1 MCTFILSRDLE
12 SQSDLILRS
21 KPGGP
26 DLTTKTTYKD
36 FTILHNLLWIT
47 GDFTQQPY
55 STDTYDFFLLG
66 EVYNYVGK
74 SELEFIYDLYIS
86 YRDKFIDH
94 IDGEF
99 LIIIVDKSSNLVH
112 FYTDPWSTRQLWAS
126 ENTFS
131 TLQHAGSQRL
141 KENSHYVWDGNNLNL
156 MNNCLVTWDLSQH
169 KDSLTDIHKALEEA
183 VVKRWHEDSVLL
195 LSGGTDSST
204 IAVILQK
211 YELPTTCVS
220 FDFTANRDESDNIRK
235 IKQHASIHN
244 YIFLDD
250 LSSQSLTND
259 LASRIRDLGKRVCL
273 TGNDYDGV
281 YENYIHKPKVQTPNM
296 FDSFPEDLST
306 IFPWYHFGNGIVRK
320 ICDVWETAYL
330 EKSIELRNCYLDKI
344 LVQEFL
350 WLSNSLKNIRPKHFL
365 RSYLEQH
372 NVDLEFK
379 NIGYKGHIAA
389 GSIKNDNMA
398 F

>member
-12 SQSDLILRS
+12 SQSDLILQS

-55 STDTYDFFLLG
+55 STDTYDFYLLG

-86 YRDKFIDH
+86 YGDEFIDH

-131 TLQHAGSQRL
+131 TLENAGSQRL

-156 MNNCLVTWDLSQH
+156 INDCIVSWELSQY
-169 KDSLTDIHKALEEA
+169 KESLTDIHKALENA
-183 VVKRWHEDSVLL
+183 IVKRWHKDSVLL

-211 YELPTTCVS
+211 YELPTTCIS
-220 FDFTANRDESDNIRK
+220 FDFT
-235 IKQHASIHN
+235 
-244 YIFLDD
+244 
-250 LSSQSLTND
+250 
-259 LASRIRDLGKRVCL
+259 V
-273 TGNDYDGV
+273 
-281 YENYIHKPKVQTPNM
+281 
-296 FDSFPEDLST
+296 
-306 IFPWYHFGNGIVRK
+306 
-320 ICDVWETAYL
+320 
-330 EKSIELRNCYLDKI
+330 
-344 LVQEFL
+344 
-350 WLSNSLKNIRPKHFL
+350 
-365 RSYLEQH
+365 
-372 NVDLEFK
+372 
-379 NIGYKGHIAA
+379 
-389 GSIKNDNMA
+389 
-398 F
+398 